1 MTKKAI
7 HQHTFRKKHS
17 FPKRLEEAT
26 RIRAK
31 FPDRVPVIVE
41 RCNNSGIE
49 IPNIKKQKYLV
60 PFDITAG
67 QFMFIIRK
75 RIQLEATE
83 AIFMF
88 IGNKLAQSSEL
99 FGTLYENNKDD
110 DGFLYLTYSGENTF
124 G

>member
-1 MTKKAI
+1 MPKKEL
-7 HQHTFRKKHS
+7 QHAFIKKYS
-17 FPKRLEEAT
+17 FPKRLEEST

-41 RCNNSGIE
+41 RSINTGVD

-75 RIQLEATE
+75 RIHLEPE
-83 AIFMF
+83 HAIFMF
-88 IGNKLAQSSEL
+88 IDNKLAQTSEL
-99 FGTLYENNKDD
+99 FGTLYDNNKNE